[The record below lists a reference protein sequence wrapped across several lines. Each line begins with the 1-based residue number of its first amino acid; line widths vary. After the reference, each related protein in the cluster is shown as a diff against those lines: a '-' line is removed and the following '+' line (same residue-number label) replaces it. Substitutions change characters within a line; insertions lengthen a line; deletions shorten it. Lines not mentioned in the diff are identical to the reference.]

1 MLKAIIQW
9 LNMSLRV
16 KMKGL
21 LNANTTFVVENSKR
35 RASRISSQRLLFY
48 LKTARCHSVLSIK
61 IKLWYRRIFFLQM
74 SKSRRVII
82 VIKIHC
88 YHLHSIK
95 HTSIDLYFRGKKPLA
110 NQQERRNFNLH
121 YTMSY
126 GSKTIWYIYM
136 SGSKKKKIRG
146 VRDNFD
152 FR

>member
-1 MLKAIIQW
+1 MRMQPLW
-9 LNMSLRV
+9 
-16 KMKGL
+16 
-21 LNANTTFVVENSKR
+21 
-35 RASRISSQRLLFY
+35 
-48 LKTARCHSVLSIK
+48 LKTQSVEHHGLAANDCCFIWKPPAAIRFYQLKSNHDTDV
-61 IKLWYRRIFFLQM
+61 FFLLQM

-82 VIKIHC
+82 IIKMHC

-95 HTSIDLYFRGKKPLA
+95 HTSIDLYFRGKKTLA

-136 SGSKKKKIRG
+136 SGSKKKKKIRG